1 MDELEVLLALAINDI
16 WLLFVN
22 MISRRDVGWL
32 PNFLLL
38 YLFTGRIVAS
48 INTDIFVCHTWL
60 KGGDLT
66 SLTEVYCNDQVEKVT
81 WHVFVTGW

>member
-22 MISRRDVGWL
+22 MTSRRDDVGWL

-48 INTDIFVCHTWL
+48 INTDIFVRHTWL
-60 KGGDLT
+60 KRR
-66 SLTEVYCNDQVEKVT
+66 
-81 WHVFVTGW
+81 